1 MYQAH
6 VVHHI
11 PGRMRIKVP
20 FLKGAFAYSQEI
32 SDLLLPLDGLRQ
44 VDFSPFTG
52 SVLLHYDPEKYDH
65 FSKELG
71 EYVQR
76 AMGVDLLPTSQ
87 NGERT
92 SKVNS
97 SEVVA
102 PFVYDTKLARDINVF
117 FSRINQ
123 SVRAATDDVLDL
135 KSLLPVGLGMYALLK
150 AGSAMTTPLWITLG
164 IFSFTSFAILN
175 PVSITVEADDE
186 ESRSV
191 RRKRDSRKPKTS
203 Q

>member
-6 VVHHI
+6 VIHHI

-20 FLKGAFAYSQEI
+20 FLKGASAYSRQI

-44 VDFSPFTG
+44 VDFSPLTG

-65 FSKELG
+65 FSEELT
-71 EYVQR
+71 EHVQR
-76 AMGVDLLPTSQ
+76 TMGVDLLSTSK

-102 PFVYDTKLARDINVF
+102 PVVYDTKLARDINVF
-117 FSRINQ
+117 FSRVNQ
-123 SVRAATDDVLDL
+123 SVRGATDDVLDL
-135 KSLLPVGLGMYALLK
+135 KSLLPVGLGVYALLK
-150 AGSAMTTPLWITLG
+150 AGSAMTTPLWVTLG

-191 RRKRDSRKPKTS
+191 RRKRISRKPKTS